1 MFPSRVSCPNGG
13 HTNILGV
20 TVLNASCE
28 DIRVLK
34 IRRAIYG
41 LAVAGFVSVVST
53 GAAHAIEPRNA
64 SETAAVNARLLQT
77 EMMVAALAC
86 DLRPQYNRAVRTFEK
101 ELVGHG
107 RVLRKMFRR
116 NHGASAQ
123 RHLDRYVT
131 RLANEASARS
141 NYDRVTYCRTA
152 ASLFGNVLA
161 SRSGGFDQMTQQ
173 LIQEATVPIQS
184 R

>member
-1 MFPSRVSCPNGG
+1 M
-13 HTNILGV
+13 LY
-20 TVLNASCE
+20 ASC
-28 DIRVLK
+28 DGIQLLK
-34 IRRAIYG
+34 LRRAVCGI
-41 LAVAGFVSVVST
+41 AVAGFVSVVST
-53 GAAHAIEPRNA
+53 GAAQAIEPRNS

-107 RVLRKMFRR
+107 KVLRKMFRR
-116 NHGASAQ
+116 SHGASAQ
-123 RHLDRYVT
+123 RHLDRYIT

-152 ASLFGNVLA
+152 ASLFGDVLA
-161 SRSGGFDQMTQQ
+161 SRSGGFDQMTLK
-173 LIQEATVPIQS
+173 LIQEAAVPIQS

>member
-1 MFPSRVSCPNGG
+1 MLKASCDG
-13 HTNILGV
+13 IQ
-20 TVLNASCE
+20 VLNLRLAVCG
-28 DIRVLK
+28 I
-34 IRRAIYG
+34 
-41 LAVAGFVSVVST
+41 AVAGFVSVVSIST
-53 GAAHAIEPRNA
+53 AQAIEPRNP

-86 DLRPQYNRAVRTFEK
+86 NLRPQYNRAVRTFEK

-107 RVLRKMFRR
+107 KVLRKMFRR

-123 RHLDRYVT
+123 RQLDRYIT

-141 NYDRVTYCRTA
+141 NYDRVTYCQTA
-152 ASLFGNVLA
+152 ASLFGSVLA
-161 SRSGGFDQMTQQ
+161 SRSGGFDQMTQK
-173 LIQEATVPIQS
+173 LIQEAAVPIQS

>member
-1 MFPSRVSCPNGG
+1 
-13 HTNILGV
+13 
-20 TVLNASCE
+20 VLNASC
-28 DIRVLK
+28 DGIRVLK
-34 IRRAIYG
+34 LRRAVCGI
-41 LAVAGFVSVVST
+41 AVASFVSVVSI

-86 DLRPQYNRAVRTFEK
+86 NLRPQYNRAVRTFER
-101 ELVGHG
+101 EFVGHG
-107 RVLRKMFRR
+107 TVLRKMFRR

-123 RHLDRYVT
+123 RHLDKYIT

-152 ASLFGNVLA
+152 ASLFGDVLA
-161 SRSGGFDQMTQQ
+161 SRSSGFDQMTQK
-173 LIQEATVPIQS
+173 LIQEAAVPIQT

>member
-1 MFPSRVSCPNGG
+1 M
-13 HTNILGV
+13 LY
-20 TVLNASCE
+20 ASC
-28 DIRVLK
+28 DGFHQVMKL
-34 IRRAIYG
+34 RRAVCGI
-41 LAVAGFVSVVST
+41 AVAGFVSVVST
-53 GAAHAIEPRNA
+53 GAAHAIEPRNS

-101 ELVGHG
+101 ELVKHG

-123 RHLDRYVT
+123 RHLDRYIT

-141 NYDRVTYCRTA
+141 NYDRATYCRTA
-152 ASLFGNVLA
+152 ASLFGDVLA
-161 SRSGGFDQMTQQ
+161 SRSGGFDQMTQK
-173 LIQEATVPIQS
+173 LIQEAAVPIQP